1 MILSNYDYLRSVSD
15 TTSADSKLV
24 PTGRVIGIIKRN
36 WRQYCGILQPSALK
50 DSVRH
55 LFIPAEKKIPRVR
68 IETRQVSMFNRTK
81 LICSYL
87 QEFHDAFWIFANWS
101 RSVDTSTEISDGNS
115 KSCSAVWMFIGNF
128 ALFPSFSS
136 PPFFP
141 RQLRYSISGL
151 SSPSTRGR
159 AIPCILWDTLC
170 VNWGPSV
177 TRTPR
182 MKCYFSSMTF
192 RMVSSFDFFGRLTA
206 SFGDDILDS
215 PTVTP
220 LWRFFH
226 AEIS

>member
-1 MILSNYDYLRSVSD
+1 MSD

-87 QEFHDAFWIFANWS
+87 QEFHDAVWIFANWS
-101 RSVDTSTEISDGNS
+101 RSVDTSTEISDGNL
-115 KSCSAVWMFIGNF
+115 KSCLAEWMFYRQFRFI
-128 ALFPSFSS
+128 SFIFVSS
-136 PPFFP
+136 FFP

-170 VNWGPSV
+170 ENWAPSA

-192 RMVSSFDFFGRLTA
+192 RMVSSLDFFGA
-206 SFGDDILDS
+206 FASVSFGDDILDS